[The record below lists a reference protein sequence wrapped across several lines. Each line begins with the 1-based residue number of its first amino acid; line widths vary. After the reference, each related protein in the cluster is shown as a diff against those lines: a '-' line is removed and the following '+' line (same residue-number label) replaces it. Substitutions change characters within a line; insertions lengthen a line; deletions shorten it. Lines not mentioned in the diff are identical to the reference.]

1 MNIDRET
8 ADKYQGLFNYL
19 NDQYGINPTIEGMND
34 LIAEVDKTK
43 QLLIPRVVSSSKSL
57 FKKGD
62 KVVVCNTLKAEV
74 LEVITPR
81 LLKIQYE
88 ENKEVCNE
96 FTQFIEHQK
105 DL

>member
-43 QLLIPRVVSSSKSL
+43 QLLIPLVVLQSEQLPKNNCTL
-57 FKKGD
+57 NRQTCGKGSGC
-62 KVVVCNTLKAEV
+62 KYPHCH
-74 LEVITPR
+74 I
-81 LLKIQYE
+81 
-88 ENKEVCNE
+88 
-96 FTQFIEHQK
+96 
-105 DL
+105 